1 MTKWDLIQ
9 ETVRREQGM
18 EAKDY
23 IIAKLRGGTTVKA
36 LAKEFGIDRKSLH
49 YRLGRLGLHFERT
62 LVVLGEEE

>member
-1 MTKWDLIQ
+1 
-9 ETVRREQGM
+9 M

-49 YRLGRLGLHFERT
+49 YRLGRLGIHFERT